1 MNDAKGAVLLIAN
14 GRGFPM
20 KKILFLVL
28 PAFFFFLSIF
38 PSNRD
43 GLLALDKSGCEM
55 DCQKCH
61 TITKQEAKDILKE
74 MRIPDAEIIKV
85 ELSPVKGLW
94 EVSFLNKGQG
104 QPKLLYVDFSKSF
117 ALPGPVVEIKGGKNK
132 TQERLAKIQ
141 ESRRVDFAKIPLNN
155 GLVMG
160 DVLAPNKVAVFTD
173 PDCNFCEKLHKEMK
187 QVLQTRKD
195 IVFYLLLYPL
205 SFHKDAYWKSKS
217 ILCNKSLKM
226 LEEAYAHKEILRLEC
241 DAKEI
246 DANIKVAESLGIT
259 GTPTV
264 VLPDG
269 RIHSGTLPA
278 KQLIEFI
285 SGRR

>member
-1 MNDAKGAVLLIAN
+1 
-14 GRGFPM
+14 M
-20 KKILFLVL
+20 KKILFFVL
-28 PAFFFFLSIF
+28 PAFFFCLALF
-38 PSNRD
+38 PWNRD
-43 GLLALDKSGCEM
+43 GLQALDKSGCEM

-61 TITKQEAKDILKE
+61 TITNQEAKEILKD
-74 MRIPDAEIIKV
+74 MKVPDAEIIKV
-85 ELSPVKGLW
+85 QLSPVKGLW

-141 ESRRVDFAKIPLNN
+141 ESRRVDFSKIPLNH

-160 DVLAPNKVAVFTD
+160 DVLAPYKVAVFTD

-187 QVLQTRKD
+187 QVLQARKD
-195 IVFYLLLYPL
+195 IVFYILLYPL

-226 LEEAYAHKEILRLEC
+226 LEDAYARKELLRLEC
-241 DAKEI
+241 DSQEL
-246 DANIKVAESLGIT
+246 DSNIKTAESLGIT
-259 GTPTV
+259 GTPTL

-269 RIHSGTLPA
+269 RVHSGTLPP
-278 KQLIEFI
+278 KQLMDFI